1 MLVFLQIMKFL
12 VFSLLL
18 LAFFFTACKKES
30 FITSPDARIS
40 ISADTLHFDTVFTST
55 GSVTKAFKIIN
66 ENNQQLRL
74 NSITLKGG
82 IGSAFKI
89 NADGTPGPSLN
100 NIEIG
105 ANDSIYIFV
114 NVSIN
119 PNTGNLP
126 FVVQDSIEIVYNGN
140 NRLVQLEAWG
150 QNANFL
156 RNQKIV
162 GNIIWNSP
170 LPYVILGGLQI
181 DTTATLTIEK
191 GTRIYL
197 HADAPILV
205 DGSLKV
211 NGQKHDSSRVYFQG
225 DRLDEPYKNFPGGW
239 PGIYFRGRSKDN
251 VLQYAVIKNAYQAL
265 VAEQASINANPKLT
279 IKQCIIDNTYGAAI
293 YGVRTS
299 ITAENCLISNAAA
312 EKNQGSNLF
321 LVYGGTYNF
330 SHCTVVSYSNA
341 YIPHVNP
348 VVTIANYVQP
358 QPGSFLTADL
368 NASFTNCIFWGENG
382 PVDDEVVTYKQ
393 GTGAFNISFTNC
405 LWKVKTNPANSNI
418 VATLNNQPPLFDSV
432 DVAKRFYNFRLKDS
446 SPAINK
452 GIATGLLTDL
462 DGNNRA
468 SGLPDMGCYEK
479 Q

>member
-1 MLVFLQIMKFL
+1 MLVFLQIMKSL
-12 VFSLLL
+12 VYSFLLL
-18 LAFFFTACKKES
+18 VLFFTACKKET
-30 FITSPDARIS
+30 FITSPDARIT

-55 GSVTKAFKIIN
+55 GSVTQAFKIIN

-74 NSITLKGG
+74 NSVTLKGG
-82 IGSAFKI
+82 NSSAFKI
-89 NADGTPGPSLN
+89 NADGTPGPAIN
-100 NIEIG
+100 NIEIS
-105 ANDSIYIFV
+105 ANDSIYVFV
-114 NVSIN
+114 NARIN
-119 PNTGNLP
+119 HNAGNLP
-126 FVVQDSIEIVYNGN
+126 FVVQDSIEITFNGN
-140 NRLVQLEAWG
+140 SRLVQLEAWG

-156 RNQKIV
+156 RNQKIT
-162 GNIIWNSP
+162 GNVTWNSP

-191 GTRIYL
+191 GSRIYL

-211 NGQKHDSSRVYFQG
+211 NGEKQDSARVYFQG
-225 DRLDEPYKNFPGGW
+225 DRLDEPYKNFPGAW

-265 VAEQASINANPKLT
+265 VAEQPAVTINPKLT

-330 SHCTVVSYSNA
+330 RHCTVVSYSNT

-348 VVTIANYVQP
+348 VTTIANYVQP

-368 NASFTNCIFWGENG
+368 TANFTNCIFWGENG
-382 PVDDEVVTYKQ
+382 PVDDEVVAFKQ
-393 GTGAFNISFTNC
+393 GSGIYSVNFTNC
-405 LWKVKTNPANSNI
+405 LWKVKTTPANSTS
-418 VATLNNQPPLFDSV
+418 VATLNNQTPLFDSV
-432 DVAKRFYNFRLKDS
+432 DVAKRFYNFRLKDG

-452 GIATGLLTDL
+452 GINTGLLTDL

-468 SGLPDMGCYEK
+468 VGLPDMGCYEK